1 MNNLNEIV
9 KNAIKQYQPIDI
21 QKKKIDFTKKDLCR
35 AIDHTLLKPD
45 ATESKIVAL
54 CKEAISYNFTTVCVN
69 PIWVSTCKT
78 LLKNSSV
85 DVCTVVGFPLGANL
99 TKIKVAETLQ
109 ALKDGADEIDM
120 VLNIGELRSGNYDD
134 VYNDIRNVVTA
145 ASLAVV
151 KVIIEACLLSK
162 EEKITACSLALH
174 AGAGYVKTSTGFSL
188 HGAVADDVALMRRVV
203 GEKMGVKAAGG
214 VRDLETT
221 KQMLIAGADRVGTS
235 SGLNIIEQ
243 FIKEE
248 NQ

>member
-9 KNAIKQYQPIDI
+9 KNAIEQYQPTDI
-21 QKKKIDFTKKDLCR
+21 QKKKINFTKKDICQ

-45 ATESKIVAL
+45 ATEPKIIAL
-54 CKEAISYNFTTVCVN
+54 CEQAINYNFTSVCVN
-69 PIWVSTCKT
+69 PVWVSTCKT

-109 ALKDGADEIDM
+109 ALNDGADEIDM
-120 VLNIGELRSGNYDD
+120 VLNVGQLRSGNYDA
-134 VYNDIRNVVTA
+134 VYNDIRNVVTT

-151 KVIIEACLLSK
+151 KIIIEACLLSK

-188 HGAVADDVALMRRVV
+188 HGAVAGDVALMRRVV
-203 GEKMGVKAAGG
+203 GEKMGVKASGG
-214 VRDLETT
+214 IRDLETT
-221 KQMLIAGADRVGTS
+221 KKMLIAGADRIGTS
-235 SGLNIIEQ
+235 SGLDIIEQ

-248 NQ
+248 SQ